1 VNAVCNYDSPE
12 DAAQAISEAIEYN
25 VLLHAGEMELIWE
38 GFGPAQH
45 KEALRQVACLI
56 RSGTW
61 ERLVAA
67 DNLRKAEKTAARER
81 ATARATVLESERA
94 ATIAS
99 LADWDATYNTANP
112 IGLSS
117 PTSHMVS
124 RGLVQ
129 SELLIGKLKNR
140 LGGHNIGL
148 APELLDDVMKAITAT
163 IRDYATKSE
172 PRKGAW
178 WTKEGGGTPSA
189 GAHHIR
195 PEQLSRACQRSVS
208 RTLRRQAAS

>member
-1 VNAVCNYDSPE
+1 
-12 DAAQAISEAIEYN
+12 
-25 VLLHAGEMELIWE
+25 M
-38 GFGPAQH
+38 
-45 KEALRQVACLI
+45 
-56 RSGTW
+56 
-61 ERLVAA
+61 
-67 DNLRKAEKTAARER
+67 RKAEKKTAATER
-81 ATARATVLESERA
+81 ATERAAVLESERA
-94 ATIAS
+94 AVVAER
-99 LADWDATYNTANP
+99 ADWDATYNTANP
-112 IGLSS
+112 VGLLK

-129 SELLIGKLKNR
+129 AVAIGKLKNR

-148 APELLDDVMKAITAT
+148 APELLDDTMKAITAT

-195 PEQLSRACQRSVS
+195 PEQLNRACPRSVS
-208 RTLRRQAAS
+208 RTLR

>member
-1 VNAVCNYDSPE
+1 
-12 DAAQAISEAIEYN
+12 
-25 VLLHAGEMELIWE
+25 MELIWE

-99 LADWDATYNTANP
+99 LADIQY
-112 IGLSS
+112 
-117 PTSHMVS
+117 
-124 RGLVQ
+124 
-129 SELLIGKLKNR
+129 
-140 LGGHNIGL
+140 
-148 APELLDDVMKAITAT
+148 
-163 IRDYATKSE
+163 SE
-172 PRKGAW
+172 PYWAVVTHEPHG
-178 WTKEGGGTPSA
+178 EP
-189 GAHHIR
+189 
-195 PEQLSRACQRSVS
+195 RACAV
-208 RTLRRQAAS
+208 